1 MTLFRISFISR
12 AALTLASVA
21 WLLSLSGGS
30 ALGQTPDEIIRT
42 DTALVQLNV
51 GVVDRQG
58 RAITSL
64 SQGNFTVYEDGVK
77 RPIVSFEPTNAP
89 FSLVLLLDMSG
100 STVTFR
106 QQLQQAA
113 MRFLDA
119 LAPEDRVAVIQFN
132 GKGTKTLLGFTTKRR
147 DTAYAITTADG
158 KGDTFFYK
166 ALDYSLKQLAKEGKR
181 RKAIVVMTDGVD
193 TELRRVDGE
202 LAATKAE
209 SNGDAIAAIKP
220 DSSPLLT
227 AVLNDADRQGV
238 TIFPLALPSGDVKRI
253 AIPNAAQVAIYKGA
267 RSRMETLA
275 NRTGGR
281 LHEISGLD
289 QMARLYAEV
298 AANVRTLYTIAY
310 QAPPDRLHDGR
321 WREIRID
328 VSYPELIARTKSGY
342 FAR

>member
-193 TELRRVDGE
+193 TELRKVDGE